1 MTSENSNEDIFQQ
14 ALAESVH
21 FSLKT
26 TNSNIEK
33 GGIRLAQSQAL
44 DLPYISART
53 LLADNLLV
61 PTDYQANAGKTATIF
76 KAVKAAQ
83 LNEDLSEAEDEFK
96 RNIAALKLHLK
107 TTFSQPFSA
116 GLDNIDIRMRQL
128 LIPKDREYLS
138 ISPLSAAG
146 VNLLLNTEVDALK
159 EQRKTAGK
167 DSKLKNIQT
176 AVFGIG
182 GSNPQNVGSLVRA
195 MQRPIVLAAP
205 SLKPETRLA
214 FQYFYKGFDYEI
226 SNAHINHEMYIEL
239 TDYASKL
246 IEQQKLSKAL
256 GCHNA
261 GVYAPFSTMEK
272 RGEELSTIK
281 KVLDDVLAQGQ
292 RILAILKTVEDQLPA
307 HNTLERKSFWSDTRV
322 STLTQG
328 LINPELQQ
336 FDDWKILF
344 ADDLAAKITMH
355 RYWKKL
361 ITEAEN
367 KSQQLSEPNSIALDS
382 NAQKLLSRRIQELL
396 K

>member
-1 MTSENSNEDIFQQ
+1 MLKDTGENIYQQ

-33 GGIRLAQSQAL
+33 GGLRLAQSQAL

-53 LLADNLLV
+53 LLADDLLV

-83 LNEDLSEAEDEFK
+83 LDEDLSEAEDEFK
-96 RNIAALKLHLK
+96 RNAAALKPHLK
-107 TTFSQPFSA
+107 TAFSQPFSA

-128 LIPKDREYLS
+128 LIPKDGGYCS

-146 VNLLLNTEVDALK
+146 VNLLLNAEVDALK
-159 EQRKTAGK
+159 EQRKIAGK
-167 DSKLKNIQT
+167 NSKLKNIQT

-195 MQRPIVLAAP
+195 MQRPIVLASP
-205 SLKPETRLA
+205 SLKPGTRMA

-226 SNAHINHEMYIEL
+226 SNAYINHEMYIEL

-246 IEQQKLSKAL
+246 IEQQKLSKVL
-256 GCHNA
+256 GFHDA

-272 RGEELSTIK
+272 RCEELSTIRK
-281 KVLDDVLAQGQ
+281 LLDEVLAQGQ

-307 HNTLERKSFWSDTRV
+307 HNALERKSFWSHPRV
-322 STLTQG
+322 SALAQG

-344 ADDLAAKITMH
+344 ADDLAARIIKH
-355 RYWKKL
+355 RYWKKEIKNNVE
-361 ITEAEN
+361 IT
-367 KSQQLSEPNSIALDS
+367 LSEADAKSF
-382 NAQKLLSRRIQELL
+382 LSRQIQELL

>member
-53 LLADNLLV
+53 LLADDLLV

-96 RNIAALKLHLK
+96 RNIAALKPHLK
-107 TTFSQPFSA
+107 TAFSQPFSA

-128 LIPKDREYLS
+128 LIPKDGEYLS

-146 VNLLLNTEVDALK
+146 VNLLLNAEVDALK
-159 EQRKTAGK
+159 EQRKIAGK

-182 GSNPQNVGSLVRA
+182 GNYLGASSAVKKGTRFIRPMFRVVLGLLIVKLV
-195 MQRPIVLAAP
+195 
-205 SLKPETRLA
+205 
-214 FQYFYKGFDYEI
+214 FDI
-226 SNAHINHEMYIEL
+226 
-239 TDYASKL
+239 
-246 IEQQKLSKAL
+246 
-256 GCHNA
+256 
-261 GVYAPFSTMEK
+261 
-272 RGEELSTIK
+272 
-281 KVLDDVLAQGQ
+281 
-292 RILAILKTVEDQLPA
+292 
-307 HNTLERKSFWSDTRV
+307 
-322 STLTQG
+322 
-328 LINPELQQ
+328 
-336 FDDWKILF
+336 
-344 ADDLAAKITMH
+344 
-355 RYWKKL
+355 
-361 ITEAEN
+361 
-367 KSQQLSEPNSIALDS
+367 IA
-382 NAQKLLSRRIQELL
+382 
-396 K
+396 